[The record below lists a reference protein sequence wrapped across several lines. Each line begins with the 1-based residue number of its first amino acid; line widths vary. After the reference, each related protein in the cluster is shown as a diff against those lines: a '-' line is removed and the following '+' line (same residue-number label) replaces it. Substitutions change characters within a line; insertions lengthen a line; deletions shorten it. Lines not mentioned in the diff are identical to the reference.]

1 MIRRSLSLAA
11 LLGAGCFSFVPTAH
25 AAPADKD
32 APNKA
37 EAAARFDRGLQLF
50 NEGDNAG
57 ALAEFKQTYAIMPNP
72 VVLFNI
78 GLVYAAM
85 GRPVDAVDAL
95 SAVVGAASLSPE
107 QHERAQTVL

>member
-1 MIRRSLSLAA
+1 MSSRISVAALLAA
-11 LLGAGCFSFVPTAH
+11 LCLLASPIAH
-25 AAPADKD
+25 ADEPQ
-32 APNKA
+32 PNKA

-72 VVLFNI
+72 VVLYNI

-85 GRPVDAVDAL
+85 GRPVEAVDAL
-95 SAVVGAASLSPE
+95 TPVVSAASLSADQRE
-107 QHERAQTVL
+107 